1 MWEMTKDPRKAK
13 TLEEACKNPDGTFNA
28 IRLMSWLSEC
38 VASGRGIPEEEVRAM
53 AQEAINRRKARK
65 GPNGTE

>member
-1 MWEMTKDPRKAK
+1 MSDPRKAK
-13 TLEEACKNPDGTFNA
+13 TLGEACMNPDGKTFNM
-28 IRLMSWLSEC
+28 IRLMSWLTEC
-38 VASGRGIPEEEVRAM
+38 VAPGRGIPEEEVRAM